1 MPISSTQ
8 PATITVRARAVSLVH
23 RLETVLRRIANH
35 KHAVL
40 ATPQDATPPPT
51 PPPDRQFAG
60 GQGVAPLP
68 PIESSLENAHDLLTS
83 VEDHLSTLEDD
94 V

>member
-8 PATITVRARAVSLVH
+8 PATVTVRARAVSLVH

-35 KHAVL
+35 KYAVL
-40 ATPQDATPPPT
+40 ATPQDAALTPT
-51 PPPDRQFAG
+51 PPPLAG